1 MPRQLCCQVSACHT
15 WASHSGFQH
24 ALTPLGTK
32 GTTGGLGRK
41 GSFRPIQ
48 AQMVPGHLDPSGPL
62 LQAALWGLGG
72 PSLSSLTWSI
82 PATVAHQDPGLRLG
96 TALSAKRP
104 GGWRGRRPGS
114 SRWMLVT
121 VSGRPAQRLH
131 NPAPL
136 QDRSLW
142 QSGWAPS
149 GTAVAS
155 PIPGSPLTR
164 PLPSTNTMN
173 STGQAYQAE
182 LGP

>member
-1 MPRQLCCQVSACHT
+1 MPLLLWGQRAPLE
-15 WASHSGFQH
+15 
-24 ALTPLGTK
+24 ALTGKVPSDSFKPLN
-32 GTTGGLGRK
+32 
-41 GSFRPIQ
+41 GSWPS
-48 AQMVPGHLDPSGPL
+48 GPSGPL
-62 LQAALWGLGG
+62 LQADLWGLGG
-72 PSLSSLTWSI
+72 PSLSSLTWPI

-131 NPAPL
+131 NPIPL

-149 GTAVAS
+149 GSAMAS